1 MTRNR
6 IVLAAAVIAVAA
18 LLAVYMRPKPG
29 PASPH
34 VTHARAQT
42 TATEHIQTLRAD
54 APQTMALAGVHRNLF
69 TFDDPPVVRV
79 AAPRIINIVPRV
91 EAAPQPVISVAQEP
105 VPPPLPFRCIGRFG
119 NSSTTFVALA
129 DDTHNVVNAR
139 AGEIVDGRFIVRA
152 IGVESVDIGFVG
164 FPASADKRIA
174 IGH

>member
-6 IVLAAAVIAVAA
+6 IVLAAAVILVAA
-18 LLAVYMRPKPG
+18 LLTVYMRPKPERTT
-29 PASPH
+29 PQL
-34 VTHARAQT
+34 THAHPKTIERND
-42 TATEHIQTLRAD
+42 IQTLRTE

-69 TFDDPPVVRV
+69 TFDDPPVVR
-79 AAPRIINIVPRV
+79 ATAPRIINIVPRV

-105 VPPPLPFRCIGRFG
+105 LPPPLPFRCIGRFG

-129 DDTHNVVNAR
+129 DDTHNVLNAR
-139 AGEIVDGRFIVRA
+139 AGEIVDGRFIVRS